1 MPNPTQTSNTLPLLL
16 LTTSIFLIG
25 VNVYLYHKKLSAEKE
40 QDLISNHPHNL
51 SVAVMKT
58 IYETMDPYF
67 RLDKIDRKWYLN
79 DPYETLSNEIDLLYV
94 PK

>member
-1 MPNPTQTSNTLPLLL
+1 MTNSGSGSIKLPLLL
-16 LTTSIFLIG
+16 FTMSVFLFGTNI
-25 VNVYLYHKKLSAEKE
+25 YLYHKKLSTEKE

-58 IYETMDPYF
+58 IYENMDPYF
-67 RLDKIDRKWYLN
+67 RLDKIDQKWYLN
-79 DPYETLSNEIDLLYV
+79 DPQEILSNEIDLFYV